1 MSKANQAFKQN
12 DEAVSPVIGVIL
24 MVAITVVLAAV
35 VFVLVSNLG
44 EGSESAPNISFNKD
58 SADRTLTV
66 VQAEDAEWGDFA
78 ISPDDDCTAMRG
90 GNTLTATD
98 TIEAGDVI
106 DCSDNTDTSFT
117 VTITHTP
124 TNSLVYSTTFS

>member
-58 SADRTLTV
+58 SADLTLTV
-66 VQAEDAEWGDFA
+66 VQAEDAEWGDFDV
-78 ISPDDDCTAMRG
+78 S
-90 GNTLTATD
+90 TD
-98 TIEAGDVI
+98 QGDICVAPTSGQVEAGDLI
-106 DCSDNTDTSFT
+106 DCSAGSTLSSVT

-124 TNSLVYSTTFS
+124 TNSLVYSTTFT

>member
-24 MVAITVVLAAV
+24 RVAITVVLAAV

-58 SADRTLTV
+58 STDQQATV
-66 VQAEDAEWGDFA
+66 VQAEDADWGDFDV
-78 ISPDDDCTAMRG
+78 SPDSCTIERDG
-90 GNTLTATD
+90 TGFTLSGASV
-98 TIEAGDVI
+98 EAGDVI
-106 DCSDNTDTSFT
+106 DCSASTAPFT
-117 VTITHTP
+117 LRVVHSP
-124 TNSLVYSTTFS
+124 TNSMVYETTFS